1 MFEKIKDILKDYVEV
16 PAESIVP
23 EANLVADL
31 GLNSLD
37 VINLVLDFEDMFG
50 VEIPDEDIGRFVTV
64 QDVVEYVEN
73 RKK

>member
-16 PAESIVP
+16 SAESIVP
-23 EANLVADL
+23 EANLVTDL

-37 VINLVLDFEDMFG
+37 VINLVLDFEDAFG
-50 VEIPDEDIGRFVTV
+50 VEIPDEDIGRFVTM

-73 RKK
+73 RI